1 MNQRPLRVGMIS
13 AINTLPIYWGLTRGL
28 VDFPCQLISGSPAQL
43 NGMLR
48 AGELDVS
55 AISSVEYSLAA
66 GSYLV
71 LPGFSTLSVY
81 EEGSSCFSLCD
92 NKGSAVRRL
101 DRFLVQ
107 GPPEDRTPSAGPD
120 SGGAGA

>member
-28 VDFPCQLISGSPAQL
+28 VDFPCRLVAGSPAQL

-71 LPGFSTLSVY
+71 LPGFSIAAQGKVGSVLFFMRRPPG
-81 EEGSSCFSLCD
+81 ELGGQKVLLTENSATSCALLRV
-92 NKGSAVRRL
+92 GH
-101 DRFLVQ
+101 Q
-107 GPPEDRTPSAGPD
+107 T
-120 SGGAGA
+120 